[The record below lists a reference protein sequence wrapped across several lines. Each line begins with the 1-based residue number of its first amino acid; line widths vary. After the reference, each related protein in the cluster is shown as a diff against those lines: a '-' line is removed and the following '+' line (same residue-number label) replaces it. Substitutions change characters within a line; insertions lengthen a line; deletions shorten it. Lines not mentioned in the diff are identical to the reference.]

1 MGRDDGVKMS
11 QEKGVG
17 ASGLGRTA
25 GAHVAERHRRAGRAV
40 KNPAAPGYGMID
52 PK

>member
-17 ASGLGRTA
+17 ALGLGRA
-25 GAHVAERHRRAGRAV
+25 VGAHVPSINGERMNA
-40 KNPAAPGYGMID
+40 
-52 PK
+52 